1 MSQAFRDLLK
11 KVGSGSHTSRPL
23 TRDEAATAGRLMLT
37 QTATPAQIGAFLI
50 AHRIKR
56 PIPEELAGLLDAYAD
71 LGPMVM
77 PIDSPQPVVVLG
89 CPYDGRSRT
98 APVTPITA
106 LLLSASGVPVL
117 LHGGDRMPTKAGLPF
132 IDIWRHWQL
141 PLEGLTLDQTRTLLQ
156 QTGFGFVYLPQHF
169 PLAADLVPYR
179 EQIGKRPP
187 LATIE
192 LFWCPYGGNAHVVS
206 GFVHPPT
213 EALAKNTF
221 ALQGREQFTT
231 VKGLEGSCDLPRSR
245 TAIVGMAQPDGELER
260 LLLHAP
266 DYGFTSEDPPLAD
279 EAGYLADITA
289 VLAGKPGSPD
299 GLGDLEWG
307 LLSLA
312 VWGVPVD
319 RRWHRAGS
327 GHPHGWQVRN
337 PGGENPG
344 GDSSFSTGASV
355 VVPRYPRRLRGTA
368 SAIQRFLLP

>member
-11 KVGSGSHTSRPL
+11 KVGSGSHTARPL
-23 TRDEAATAGRLMLT
+23 TRDEAAEAGRLMLT

-56 PIPEELAGLLDAYAD
+56 PVPAELAGLLDAYAD

-77 PIDSPQPVVVLG
+77 PIETNRPVVVMG

-98 APVTPITA
+98 APLTPVTA
-106 LLLSASGVPVL
+106 LLLASVGVPVL
-117 LHGGDRMPTKAGLPF
+117 LHGGDRMPTKAGLPLVE
-132 IDIWRHWQL
+132 IWRHWQL

-156 QTGFGFVYLPQHF
+156 TTGFGFVYLPQHF

-213 EALAKNTF
+213 EALAQGTF

-231 VKGLEGSCDLPRSR
+231 IKGLEGSGDLPRSR
-245 TAIVGMAQPDGELER
+245 TAIVGMAQPNGSLDR
-260 LLLHAP
+260 LLLHAA
-266 DYGFTSEDPPLAD
+266 DYGFSTEDPPLED
-279 EAGYLADITA
+279 EAAYLGQITA
-289 VLAGKPGSPD
+289 VLRGAPGALTD
-299 GLGDLEWG
+299 
-307 LLSLA
+307 
-312 VWGVPVD
+312 
-319 RRWHRAGS
+319 
-327 GHPHGWQVRN
+327 
-337 PGGENPG
+337 
-344 GDSSFSTGASV
+344 
-355 VVPRYPRRLRGTA
+355 
-368 SAIQRFLLP
+368 SAIWNGGFYLWRFGVCDTLAAGMDQARSLILAGQLQTHLEKIQGAIAACQPVPAL

>member
-289 VLAGKPGSPD
+289 VLAGKPGVLTDSAIWNGGFYLWRFGVCPSIAA
-299 GLGDLEWG
+299 GIEQARATLMAGKLEAQVEKIQG
-307 LLSLA
+307 A
-312 VWGVPVD
+312 IQAFQQVPV
-319 RRWHRAGS
+319 S
-327 GHPHGWQVRN
+327 
-337 PGGENPG
+337 
-344 GDSSFSTGASV
+344 
-355 VVPRYPRRLRGTA
+355 
-368 SAIQRFLLP
+368 